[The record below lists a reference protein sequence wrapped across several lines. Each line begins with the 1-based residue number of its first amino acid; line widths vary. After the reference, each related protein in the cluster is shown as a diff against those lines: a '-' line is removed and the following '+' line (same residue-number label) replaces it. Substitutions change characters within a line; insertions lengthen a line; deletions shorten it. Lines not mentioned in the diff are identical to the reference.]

1 TSILLKIHIPMQCSR
16 SVPHLQPQHLKSI
29 SETNNEHSSRGVS
42 VCVVSGAESVT
53 EATGAVCA
61 WCMHVCVV
69 YECVCVCVCA
79 CGCVVVGVC
88 VCVVVCVC
96 ARVRL
101 FVCVCVCACVCV

>member
-69 YECVCVCVCA
+69 YECVCVVYACVWCVRV
-79 CGCVVVGVC
+79 CVVYVCVWCMC
-88 VCVVVCVC
+88 VCVVCECVWCMRVCGV
-96 ARVRL
+96 
-101 FVCVCVCACVCV
+101 